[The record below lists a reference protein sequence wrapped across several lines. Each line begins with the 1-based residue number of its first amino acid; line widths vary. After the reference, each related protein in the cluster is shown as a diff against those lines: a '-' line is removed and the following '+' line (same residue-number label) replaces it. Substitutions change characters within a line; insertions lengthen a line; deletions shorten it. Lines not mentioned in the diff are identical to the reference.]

1 MRSTAPVEKELKYA
15 LTAKGYARLVAAMAG
30 PGSRTVV
37 QQNVYFDDAG
47 FRLRRRR
54 FGLRIRIVDGR
65 RAQIALKFPAMNA
78 RAAARLPVGYKV
90 RNEVE
95 QPLPLATAR
104 AIIHGR
110 RGIESL
116 GAAPIRKLRELL
128 GAHPPR
134 AKERLLK
141 GGNRPARTLELAPIG
156 QLRTQRTTVPW
167 ISGLE
172 LEIDRCEARGR
183 VFYELEVETAR
194 AAATDR
200 AIRKLFARLE
210 LPYRPLKRSKLAR
223 LFRSI
228 GRGKGG

>member
-78 RAAARLPVGYKV
+78 RAAARLPVG
-90 RNEVE
+90 
-95 QPLPLATAR
+95 AR